1 MDNTTSLQAHLD
13 WLSAVLDYRMKV
25 YFEQV
30 PLEELGAVPV
40 SPSLTEGLALD
51 DFFLQEGMDWQEKLL
66 VMLALAPHLNPQL
79 LDIFFTKNTL
89 FDRGFTE
96 FGGLKAEAHSGFLP
110 TIETAVFVIAGRD
123 LKLRLSVIERLQGN
137 ASLFQKGILAA
148 HFAKPEEPNAS
159 AQLQLNQELLHR
171 ILWGLEYSPNFG
183 RDFPAKEITTAL
195 TWEDLVLDDFT
206 LSEVLNIK
214 HWIEHNTLIQD
225 TWGLRKV
232 LKPGFR
238 SLFYGPPGTGKT
250 LTASL
255 LGKALNRPVYRIDL
269 SMVVSKFIGETE
281 KNLGKVFDMALHKDW
296 ILFFDEADALFS
308 KRTNTNSSNDRYAN
322 QEVSYLLQRV
332 EDYPGVVILATNLK
346 GNIDDAFIRRFQS
359 MIYFTKPDVKQR
371 LTLWTKLFA
380 LGMKVSDE
388 LSLEELSVNYEI
400 TGGEMINVM
409 RYLGIKL
416 AQRKEQVVQMTD
428 VIEGIRRE
436 FRKSGK
442 VVTNS

>member
-30 PLEELGAVPV
+30 PPSEQADFPAA
-40 SPSLTEGLALD
+40 PSLTEGLALD
-51 DFFLQEGMDWQEKLL
+51 DLLLQEKMDWQEKLM

-110 TIETAVFVIAGRD
+110 TIETAIFVIAGRD
-123 LKLRLSVIERLQGN
+123 LKLRLSVMQRLQANGN
-137 ASLFQKGILAA
+137 LFQKGILAP
-148 HFAKPEEPNAS
+148 HFAKPEEPSAS
-159 AQLQLNQELLHR
+159 AQLQLNQELLYR
-171 ILWGLEYSPNFG
+171 TLWGLEYSPTFG

-214 HWIEHNTLIQD
+214 YWIEHNSLIQD

-255 LGKALNRPVYRIDL
+255 LGKAINRPVYRIDL

-308 KRTNTNSSNDRYAN
+308 KRTTTNSSNDRYAN

-359 MIYFTKPDVKQR
+359 MIYFTKPDAKQR
-371 LTLWTKLFA
+371 LTLWTKLFD
-380 LGMKVSDE
+380 LGMKVSE
-388 LSLEELSVNYEI
+388 NVSLEALSQEYEL

-416 AQRKEQVVQMTD
+416 AQRKDQAVQMAD
-428 VIEGIRRE
+428 VVEGIRRE

-442 VVTNS
+442 VVI